1 MTDPRMISPRIACFF
16 AKSLKLKLLVF
27 LCLVLNLTINSI
39 LIIMHTESNKC
50 KHFYHMKSKKVDP
63 IEVFRQHNGI
73 LRTAEAIRLGI
84 HPTYLYRLRDAGI
97 LESLS
102 RGVFRLA
109 SMPDFS
115 EPDLV
120 LATKRIPQG
129 VICLI
134 SALSYYELTTQIPHF
149 VYIALPRTS
158 RLPQASYPPLRCFW
172 YSKSAYEAGIETILV
187 NGFPV
192 KIYSIEKTLAD
203 CLKFRQKIGMDVVLE
218 ALKEYWRKGR
228 TDLDKLYDYAKICRV
243 EKVLQPIIETIVSQ

>member
-1 MTDPRMISPRIACFF
+1 
-16 AKSLKLKLLVF
+16 
-27 LCLVLNLTINSI
+27 
-39 LIIMHTESNKC
+39 
-50 KHFYHMKSKKVDP
+50 MKSKKVDP
-63 IEVFRQHNGI
+63 IEIFRRHNGI
-73 LRTAEAIRLGI
+73 LRTAEAIKLGI

-97 LESLS
+97 LESLG

-129 VICLI
+129 IICLI

-149 VYIALPRTS
+149 IYVALPRTS
-158 RLPQASYPPLRCFW
+158 RLPRAGYPPLRCFW
-172 YSKSAYEAGIETILV
+172 YSKDAYKAGITTISV

-192 KIYSIEKTLAD
+192 KIYNIEKTLAD

-218 ALKEYWRKGR
+218 ALKEYWRRGQ
-228 TDLDKLYDYAKICRV
+228 TNLDKLYDYAKICRV
-243 EKVLQPIIETIVSQ
+243 EKILQPIIETIVSQ

>member
-1 MTDPRMISPRIACFF
+1 
-16 AKSLKLKLLVF
+16 
-27 LCLVLNLTINSI
+27 
-39 LIIMHTESNKC
+39 MHTEANKC
-50 KHFYHMKSKKVDP
+50 KHFYHMKLKKVDP

-73 LRTAEAIRLGI
+73 LRTAEAIKLGI

-97 LESLS
+97 LESLG

-120 LATKRIPQG
+120 LATKRVPQG

-158 RLPQASYPPLRCFW
+158 RLPQAGHPPLRCFW
-172 YSKSAYEAGIETILV
+172 YSKGAYEAGVETISV
-187 NGFPV
+187 NGFLV
-192 KIYSIEKTLAD
+192 KMYSIEKTLAD

-243 EKVLQPIIETIVSQ
+243 EKILQPIMETIVSQ

>member
-1 MTDPRMISPRIACFF
+1 
-16 AKSLKLKLLVF
+16 
-27 LCLVLNLTINSI
+27 
-39 LIIMHTESNKC
+39 
-50 KHFYHMKSKKVDP
+50 MKSKKIDP
-63 IEVFRQHNGI
+63 IEIFRQHNGI
-73 LRTAEAIRLGI
+73 LRTAEAIKMGI
-84 HPTYLYRLRDAGI
+84 HPAYLYKLRDEGV
-97 LESLS
+97 LESLG

-120 LATKRIPQG
+120 LAAKRIPQG

-158 RLPQASYPPLRCFW
+158 RLPHSSYPPLRCFW
-172 YSKSAYEAGIETILV
+172 YSKGAYEAGVETISI

-192 KIYSIEKTLAD
+192 KIYSVEKTLAD

-218 ALKEYWRKGR
+218 ALKEYWKKGR

-243 EKVLQPIIETIVSQ
+243 EKVLQPIIETIVIQ

>member
-1 MTDPRMISPRIACFF
+1 
-16 AKSLKLKLLVF
+16 
-27 LCLVLNLTINSI
+27 
-39 LIIMHTESNKC
+39 MHTESTKC

-63 IEVFRQHNGI
+63 IEVFRQHHGI
-73 LRTAEAIRLGI
+73 LRTTEAIKLGI
-84 HPTYLYRLRDAGI
+84 HPTYLYKLRDQGI
-97 LESLS
+97 LESLG

-120 LATKRIPQG
+120 LAAKRIPQG

-158 RLPQASYPPLRCFW
+158 RLPQAGYPPLRCFW
-172 YSKSAYEAGIETILV
+172 YSKGAYEAGVETISV
-187 NGFPV
+187 SGFPV

-218 ALKEYWRKGR
+218 ALKEYWRKVR
-228 TDLDKLYDYAKICRV
+228 TDLDRLYDYAKICRV
-243 EKVLQPIIETIVSQ
+243 EKILQPIIETIVSQ

>member
-1 MTDPRMISPRIACFF
+1 
-16 AKSLKLKLLVF
+16 
-27 LCLVLNLTINSI
+27 
-39 LIIMHTESNKC
+39 MHTELNKC
-50 KHFYHMKSKKVDP
+50 KHFHHMKPRKNDP
-63 IEVFRQHNGI
+63 IEIFRQHNGI
-73 LRTAEAIRLGI
+73 LRTAEAIKLGI
-84 HPTYLYRLRDAGI
+84 HPVYLYRLRDEGV
-97 LESLS
+97 LESLG

-120 LATKRIPQG
+120 LVAKRIPQG
-129 VICLI
+129 IVCLI
-134 SALSYYELTTQIPHF
+134 SALAYYELTIQIPHF

-158 RLPQASYPPLRCFW
+158 RLPKSSYPPLRYFW
-172 YSKSAYEAGIETILV
+172 YSKSAYEFGVETILV
-187 NGFPV
+187 SGFPV
-192 KIYSIEKTLAD
+192 RIYNVEKTLAD

>member
-1 MTDPRMISPRIACFF
+1 
-16 AKSLKLKLLVF
+16 
-27 LCLVLNLTINSI
+27 
-39 LIIMHTESNKC
+39 MHTEANKC
-50 KHFYHMKSKKVDP
+50 RHFYQMKPKKIDP

-73 LRTAEAIRLGI
+73 LRTAEAIKLGI
-84 HPTYLYRLRDAGI
+84 HPAHLYRLREEGI
-97 LESLS
+97 LESLG

-120 LATKRIPQG
+120 LVAKRVPKG

-158 RLPQASYPPLRCFW
+158 RLPRAGFPPLRCFW
-172 YSKSAYEAGIETILV
+172 YSNRAYESGIKTISI

-192 KIYSIEKTLAD
+192 KIYCIEKTLAD

-243 EKVLQPIIETIVSQ
+243 EKILHTIMETIVSQ

>member
-1 MTDPRMISPRIACFF
+1 
-16 AKSLKLKLLVF
+16 
-27 LCLVLNLTINSI
+27 
-39 LIIMHTESNKC
+39 MHTETHKC
-50 KHFYHMKSKKVDP
+50 QPFYHMKPKKIDP
-63 IEVFRQHNGI
+63 IEIFRQHNGI
-73 LRTAEAIRLGI
+73 LRTAEAIKLGI
-84 HPTYLYRLRDAGI
+84 HPAHLYKLRDEGV
-97 LESLS
+97 LESLG
-102 RGVFRLA
+102 RGVFRLT

-120 LATKRIPQG
+120 LVAKRIPLG

-149 VYIALPRTS
+149 VYVALPRTS
-158 RLPQASYPPLRCFW
+158 RMPRSNYPPLRFFW
-172 YSKSAYEAGIETILV
+172 YSKRSYEAGVETISV
-187 NGFPV
+187 SGFPV

-243 EKVLQPIIETIVSQ
+243 EKILQPIIETIVSQ

>member
-1 MTDPRMISPRIACFF
+1 
-16 AKSLKLKLLVF
+16 
-27 LCLVLNLTINSI
+27 
-39 LIIMHTESNKC
+39 MHTETNKC
-50 KHFYHMKSKKVDP
+50 KRFYHMKKRATDP

-73 LRTAEAIRLGI
+73 LRTAEAIKLGI
-84 HPTYLYRLRDAGI
+84 HPVHLYQLRDAGI
-97 LESLS
+97 LEVLG

-120 LATKRIPQG
+120 LVIKRIPQG

-134 SALSYYELTTQIPHF
+134 SALAYYELTTQIPHF

-158 RLPQASYPPLRCFW
+158 RLPKPSYPPLRIFW
-172 YSKSAYEAGIETILV
+172 YSKNAYEEGVEEISV
-187 NGFPV
+187 SGFAV
-192 KIYSIEKTLAD
+192 KIYNIEKTLAD

-218 ALKEYWRKGR
+218 AFKEYWRKGN

-243 EKVLQPIIETIVSQ
+243 EKILQPIIETIVSQ

>member
-1 MTDPRMISPRIACFF
+1 MRR
-16 AKSLKLKLLVF
+16 
-27 LCLVLNLTINSI
+27 
-39 LIIMHTESNKC
+39 
-50 KHFYHMKSKKVDP
+50 KKVDP
-63 IEVFRQHNGI
+63 IEIFRRHNGI

-84 HPTYLYRLRDAGI
+84 HPVYLYKLRDEGK
-97 LESLS
+97 LESLG

-120 LATKRIPQG
+120 LVAKRIPQG
-129 VICLI
+129 VVCLI

-149 VYIALPRTS
+149 VYVALPKAS
-158 RLPQASYPPLRCFW
+158 RLPQVEYPPLRCFW
-172 YSKSAYEAGIETILV
+172 YSKNAYEAGVEIISV

-192 KIYSIEKTLAD
+192 RIYSIEKTLAD

-218 ALKEYWRKGR
+218 ALKEYWRQGK

-243 EKVLQPIIETIVSQ
+243 EKILQPIIETIVSQ

>member
-1 MTDPRMISPRIACFF
+1 
-16 AKSLKLKLLVF
+16 
-27 LCLVLNLTINSI
+27 
-39 LIIMHTESNKC
+39 
-50 KHFYHMKSKKVDP
+50 MKKKDP
-63 IEVFRQHNGI
+63 IDIFREHKGI
-73 LRTAEAIRLGI
+73 LRTSEAIKLGI
-84 HPTYLYRLRDAGI
+84 HPAYLYKLRDEGVI
-97 LESLS
+97 ESLG
-102 RGVFRLA
+102 RGIFRLT

-120 LATKRIPQG
+120 LASKRIPRG

-134 SALSYYELTTQIPHF
+134 SALSYYDLTTQIPHF

-158 RLPQASYPPLRCFW
+158 RLPQVSYPPLRCFW
-172 YSKSAYEAGIETILV
+172 YSKKAYEAGVETILV

-203 CLKFRQKIGMDVVLE
+203 CLKFRQKIGMDIVIE